1 MRRIL
6 YILMLFCLPL
16 YGFAM
21 QGAVPPATGV
31 ASLVHVLDHDEGVSH
46 HHEHDGSVHYDDS
59 DASLEH
65 TQEHSCAT
73 QPAGCGLPRSFLFFG
88 KATAQRGSY
97 VAALVPDPV
106 LEGPHRPPAFPLGHD
121 AGGSWYA

>member
-6 YILMLFCLPL
+6 TILMLFCLPL

-21 QGAVPPATGV
+21 QGGVPPAAGV
-31 ASLVHVLDHDEGVSH
+31 VSLVHTLDHDEGVSH
-46 HHEHDGSVHYDDS
+46 HHDDDGSVHYDES

-73 QPAGCGLPRSFLFFG
+73 QPAGCGLPRSTLFFG
-88 KATAQRGSY
+88 KATAQRGFY
-97 VAALVPDPV
+97 VAVLVPDPV
-106 LEGPHRPPAFPLGHD
+106 LEGPLRPPAFPLGHD